1 MRISILHNCDYNAL
15 EEDPGREARKDV
27 LRVAGALAEALD
39 RNGVSAEPLAIG
51 SDSFAFLEALRSQK
65 PQLVIN
71 LCESLGG
78 DSRGER
84 TRPSTCCR
92 RVRFRPPSSLC

>member
-78 DSRGER
+78 GSLGEK
-84 TRPSTCCR
+84 TMTSFLDILGLLYTST
-92 RVRFRPPSSLC
+92 ST